1 MFYRI
6 DQKNSLVNICN
17 GVSFLLSYRLI
28 FSHLLKKDS
37 IILQN
42 SSRRLLLNLIK
53 QIFGI
58 LYLASILWHKY
69 GQDIHRHASLI
80 LTLDKLLFLGQ
91 LFKVILFLMSFYFL
105 SNICSELTWKN
116 YYWVVDQPIL
126 YLGILE
132 AASRDVLQKICS
144 KNFCRSQEKNSTH
157 AQMQQNEQ
165 FERIFIS
172 PVMWGYIHYIWGA
185 NTPS

>member
-1 MFYRI
+1 MFYSI
-6 DQKNSLVNICN
+6 DQKSFAKFAGKHLQWTLFFVKLQTNI
-17 GVSFLLSYRLI
+17 FTFI
-28 FSHLLKKDS
+28 KKDS
-37 IILQN
+37 IILQK

-53 QIFGI
+53 QIFGL

-116 YYWVVDQPIL
+116 YYRVVDQPIL

-132 AASRDVLQKICS
+132 AASRDVLQKRCS
-144 KNFCRSQEKNSTH
+144 KNFCTSQEKNATN
-157 AQMQQNEQ
+157 AQMQ
-165 FERIFIS
+165 
-172 PVMWGYIHYIWGA
+172 
-185 NTPS
+185 